1 MNNKKTNMSH
11 MYYTYLPRCFTCGKI
26 IGNLQLDYEE
36 AINEDPSLNKE
47 ILFDKLGLKRYCC
60 RRSFMNPTPDYHNLE
75 DRSIVNGEVSVID
88 GKPFYDKSAR
98 NIRSLKDPF
107 SSKMINSIDI
117 NNINNPNTIEE
128 TEKKKKNIESKID
141 LPDFDLE
148 EEEEE
153 IIFEEAEIKE
163 IEPYIKLPDKLAP
176 GVPVIINYQNILHNN
191 TYEKVPVG
199 ELESNKYATIYSIK
213 MSGLV
218 YLAE

>member
-1 MNNKKTNMSH
+1 MSFKW
-11 MYYTYLPRCFTCGKI
+11 Y
-26 IGNLQLDYEE
+26 
-36 AINEDPSLNKE
+36 S
-47 ILFDKLGLKRYCC
+47 
-60 RRSFMNPTPDYHNLE
+60 
-75 DRSIVNGEVSVID
+75 
-88 GKPFYDKSAR
+88 PFE
-98 NIRSLKDPF
+98 
-107 SSKMINSIDI
+107 INSIDI